1 MSPIIQCSGKKGK
14 KIEALAFFF
23 LQLTIPQSAGI
34 SSDLKIYS
42 KPDWQRRPMPCTEI
56 RVYTR
61 YPSKTL
67 LKTISLSPPRNFP
80 PLVTKFLPKR
90 KTLPS
95 VPRTAHLS
103 TQQKVC
109 SYHVRGTSSKGQKRI
124 VVHCKEKKTPRKIRE
139 CASSR
144 WNERLSR
151 LLLPPTVFTLLLRR
165 FVRFTRFFLL
175 LTSPHTP
182 PSSFPPVRVI
192 TPLPPPVPSTPSVIR
207 ACACTAFGPC
217 LPPPIKL
224 QSCLT
229 ACPALDSFTQS
240 GNARAT
246 APLPSCQTATPLSGQ
261 DVTQRRL

>member
-14 KIEALAFFF
+14 KNRGAGFFFF

-67 LKTISLSPPRNFP
+67 RNTISLSPPRNFP

-192 TPLPPPVPSTPSVIR
+192 TPPPSSCPEHPECNSSLCLHCFRALPSS
-207 ACACTAFGPC
+207 AHQTAELPDC
-217 LPPPIKL
+217 LPRARL
-224 QSCLT
+224 VHTEWECESHCSSAELS
-229 ACPALDSFTQS
+229 DR
-240 GNARAT
+240 NAAQW
-246 APLPSCQTATPLSGQ
+246 P
-261 DVTQRRL
+261 RRDTT

>member
-1 MSPIIQCSGKKGK
+1 MQRQKREKNRGAG
-14 KIEALAFFF
+14 FFF

-42 KPDWQRRPMPCTEI
+42 KPDWQRSPMPCTEI

-67 LKTISLSPPRNFP
+67 RKTISLSPPRNFP

-109 SYHVRGTSSKGQKRI
+109 SYHVRGTSSKGQKWI
-124 VVHCKEKKTPRKIRE
+124 VVHCKEKKKHLVKSVNVRPLGETSVSRVYFFRRQ
-139 CASSR
+139 SSLCYSDALSGLLDFFSSL
-144 WNERLSR
+144 RL
-151 LLLPPTVFTLLLRR
+151 
-165 FVRFTRFFLL
+165 
-175 LTSPHTP
+175 HTHRPP
-182 PSSFPPVRVI
+182 PSLQCVSSP
-192 TPLPPPVPSTPSVIR
+192 PLPPPVPSTPSVIR